1 MSFPGYFERIW
12 ENWHVIAEID
22 KKNTQQGFQILLKK
36 LEELKNELLESNK
49 VFSIAHTEVFIQ
61 NVQKLLEKNSL

>member
-1 MSFPGYFERIW
+1 MTFGRREVLCIVLEEDGIMYELW
-12 ENWHVIAEID
+12 E
-22 KKNTQQGFQILLKK
+22 K